1 MLYTLAKPSRLS
13 LLLVT
18 LWLLLLV
25 SCTTIRNYPSGKPF
39 VYETNINLAGKFSKE
54 EQKVLE
60 SSLRQQLHDSLQVR
74 SISKLIGWKNG
85 PRLFYKEIVNPPVY
99 DSLNASKS
107 TAFMHA
113 LLNAQGYFRDTIT
126 FDTTLKQQKDQ
137 LRTTVNFNVVPGKLV
152 TIDSVSFNLENDTLR
167 YVTEQNMGKTLLKKG
182 VPFSKNLISQE
193 FDRLVSVY
201 RNNGYLQFSFEDLI
215 AVFDTVGIDL
225 LRPTFDPIEQARQ
238 LQELQRRRENPSATV
253 EVRLRAKE
261 DTTRLVR
268 YKVGDITIYPDLSAD
283 TANYIPRVDTIN
295 GVQVITYRDLFK
307 PRIVAENIMVRK
319 GDLYSHEQYLRTLL
333 RLNGIGSWRL
343 VSIDPLPR
351 KGSDTV
357 DFSVKMFPA
366 ARYKGT
372 INIEGSQNRGNP
384 YVGAIGFGINA
395 SLNNRNFARA
405 ANQAVSSV
413 RYGIELGTKG
423 QIQTQIVSLNNSIIF
438 PRLIPRIT
446 WVPFTWRENAR
457 TALNFNINNTDRFRW
472 FNLSSLNLNWGYSFT
487 RDNKLLTFTFPN
499 IEYSFITRREELEK
513 RIAENSSYRYIFND
527 GLVSSAIVG
536 YTVTGGYRRIS
547 NQKRINLEASGLTT
561 GFIRSPFLD
570 SNLYRFLRLDAEFR
584 QVHQIGKSA
593 FAWRLFGG
601 AGIGMPRFKTDQANR
616 YLPFF
621 KQYFGGGPNSMR
633 AWGLRK
639 LGPGSNDKSIADTI
653 APERFGD
660 MQLEA
665 NAEYRFPLFNM
676 SGVQINS
683 AFFTDIGNIWFLRKN
698 EDFLNGEFRPERFFT
713 DLAIGTGT
721 GLRVDF
727 GFFLV
732 RLDYAYKVKDP
743 AKRGRDQW
751 FNNWQIRNGMLQ
763 LGINYPF

>member
-1 MLYTLAKPSRLS
+1 MLYTLAKPSQFS

-18 LWLLLLV
+18 LWMLLLA
-25 SCTTIRNYPSGKPF
+25 SCTTLRNYPAGQPF
-39 VYETNINLAGKFSKE
+39 VYQTNVKVEGKFSKE
-54 EQKVLE
+54 EQKQLE
-60 SSLRQQLHDSLQVR
+60 GLLQQQLHDSIQVR
-74 SISKLIGWKNG
+74 SVAKLIGWKNG

-107 TAFMHA
+107 VAFMEA

-126 FDTTLKQQKDQ
+126 YDTTLVVKEDQ
-137 LRTTVNFNVVPGKLV
+137 LHTTVNFNVVPGKLV
-152 TIDSVSFNLENDTLR
+152 TIDSVVYNLEDDTLKSI
-167 YVTEQNMGKTLLKKG
+167 TDKNMAATLLKKG

-193 FDRLVSVY
+193 FDRLVNVY

-253 EVRLRAKE
+253 EVRLRVSE
-261 DTTRLVR
+261 DSNRLVR
-268 YKVGDITIYPDLSAD
+268 YKVGDITVYPDLSAD
-283 TANYIPRVDTIN
+283 TANYIPRTETLR
-295 GVQVITYRDLFK
+295 GLQVVSYRDLFK
-307 PRIVAENIMVRK
+307 PRIIAENIMVKR
-319 GDLYSHEQYLRTLL
+319 GDLYSHEQYLRALL

-343 VSIDPLPR
+343 VSIDPVPR
-351 KGSDTV
+351 KGIDTV
-357 DFSVKMFPA
+357 DYVVKMFPA

-405 ANQAVSSV
+405 ANQATSTV
-413 RYGIELGTKG
+413 RYGIELGNKG
-423 QIQTQIVSLNNSIIF
+423 QIQTQIVSLNNSILF
-438 PRLIPRIT
+438 PRLIPRNNWI
-446 WVPFTWRENAR
+446 PFAWRENAR
-457 TALNFNINNTDRFRW
+457 TVLNFNINNTDRFRW
-472 FNLSSLNLNWGYSFT
+472 FNLTSFNLNWGYSFS
-487 RDNKLLTFTFPN
+487 RDNKLFTFTFPN
-499 IEYSFITRREELEK
+499 IEYSFITRREELNA
-513 RIAENSSYRYIFND
+513 RIAKYPSYRYIFNA
-527 GLVSSAIVG
+527 GLVSSTILG
-536 YTVTGGYRRIS
+536 YTVTGGTKKVS
-547 NQKRINLEASGLTT
+547 NQKRVNLEASGLTS
-561 GFIRSPFLD
+561 GLIRNPFLD
-570 SNLYRFLRLDAEFR
+570 SNLYRFVKLDAEFR
-584 QVHQIGKSA
+584 QVHQMGKSA
-593 FAWRLFGG
+593 FAWRVFGG
-601 AGIGMPRFKTDQANR
+601 AGIGMPRFERDRINQ

-639 LGPGSNDKSIADTI
+639 LGPGSNSRSTADTI

-676 SGVQINS
+676 GGVQINS

-698 EDFLNGEFRPERFFT
+698 EDFEDGEFRADRFLQ
-713 DLAIGTGT
+713 DIGIGTGT

-743 AKRGRDQW
+743 AKRGKDQW
-751 FNNWQIRNGMLQ
+751 FNRWRLDNGMLQ